1 MAGSAGVRTGAWRR
15 CGRAV
20 AWLLLAWSAAAAAA
34 PAPESEPD
42 PGWEAVDAQLR
53 AAVAP
58 PGYLGVVAVVAHE
71 GEIRYRRAFG
81 ALDLA
86 RRRPIAPDAIFRLYS
101 MTKPVV
107 SVAALMLVEDGRL
120 ELDAPAAR
128 WVPELAALQVL
139 GADGRLRAPARP
151 VTVRHLLTHTA
162 GFAVAEG
169 PALRARERA
178 DPHGADDLA
187 GYVRRLAQAPLAHDP
202 GTVFEYDGAATET
215 LSRVLEVAAGMP
227 LAELLRTRVTGPL
240 GMRDTAFSVP
250 EAERGRVID
259 LTTLGDDGALRL
271 ADGPSART
279 PGAPLNRYD
288 SGAGGLYGT
297 ADDYLRLCRML
308 LDGGVLDGR
317 RHLREA
323 SVRAMTSDQLGGLA
337 RPHTQF
343 SVHEGFGLGLAIQH
357 DPAARGRLGAPGQL
371 GWSGAASTHFMIDP
385 QRRLIAILLAQHLPR
400 DVPGDLPRLSVPF
413 YNLVQQRVSP

>member
-1 MAGSAGVRTGAWRR
+1 MRIGACRR
-15 CGRAV
+15 YGRAA

-34 PAPESEPD
+34 AATPAPSGA
-42 PGWEAVDAQLR
+42 GWEAVDAQLQ

-71 GEIRYRRAFG
+71 GETRYRRAFG
-81 ALDLA
+81 TLDLA
-86 RRRPIAPDAIFRLYS
+86 RSRPIAPDAIFRLYS

-120 ELDAPAAR
+120 DLDAPAAR
-128 WVPELAALQVL
+128 WVPELGALRVL

-178 DPHGADDLA
+178 DPHGAGDLA
-187 GYVRRLAQAPLAHDP
+187 GYVHRLAQAPLAHDP
-202 GTVFEYDGAATET
+202 GSVFEYDGAATET

-240 GMRDTAFSVP
+240 GMRDTGFSVP
-250 EAERGRVID
+250 EAERGRVVD
-259 LTTLGDDGALRL
+259 LTTLGDDGTLRL
-271 ADGPSART
+271 ADGPRARE

-317 RHLREA
+317 RHLRED
-323 SVRAMTSDQLGGLA
+323 SVRAMLSDQLGGLA

-343 SVHEGFGLGLAIQH
+343 SEHEGFGLGVAVQR
-357 DPAARGRLGAPGQL
+357 DPAARGRLGSPGQV
-371 GWSGAASTHFMIDP
+371 GWSGAASTYFMIDP

-400 DVPGDLPRLSVPF
+400 DVPGDLPRLSLPF